1 MKKPFTIIHLLI
13 LIPMQYAF
21 CQWEQLTIPS
31 GASGLLGANN
41 QVVLAMTNETLYSS
55 SNHGQTWTTSGNG
68 LVQLPL
74 KYILSMPETSTFYA
88 CSEEYIYKST
98 DNGANWT
105 TISGP
110 ENLTNLRSV
119 YYFNSA
125 LYVLADYGENQGLHR
140 SYDEGQTWEALTNG
154 LTSNGVRSITHDDDY
169 LYVGLIGTGPESSPG
184 VFRSIDNGDNWEYAS
199 TGLDV
204 DIDHMASLG
213 NRIYASSY
221 SNVYYSTDQGNSWNY
236 TLCPQP
242 GIPIASIISVEN
254 YLIACHMT
262 GAYKLQNNDNSWE
275 SWNDN
280 LNTMMAWGITADG
293 IYSYCSTGDIGI
305 WRRPLDQLVGIG
317 ENQEFSDI
325 SDSFSVY
332 PNPGS
337 YRISLHS
344 IVFSQRA
351 SMIEIYN
358 LSGEKLFEKQI
369 PSGNETFEVDVCHLQ
384 SGVYFCRIITG
395 KGNATKKLIIKH

>member
-1 MKKPFTIIHLLI
+1 MKKSLTISLLLV
-13 LIPMQYAF
+13 LIPMQFAF

-31 GASGLLGANN
+31 GNSGLLGANN
-41 QVVLAMTNETLYSS
+41 QVVLAMTNDALYSS
-55 SNHGQTWTTSGNG
+55 SDHGQTWTTSGNG
-68 LVQLPL
+68 IVQLPI
-74 KYILSMPETSTFYA
+74 KYIFSMPETSTFYA

-110 ENLTNLRSV
+110 ENFTNLRSV
-119 YYFNSA
+119 YYFNGA
-125 LYVLADYGENQGLHR
+125 LFALADYGENQGLHR
-140 SYDEGQTWEALTNG
+140 SYDEGQTWEPLTNG
-154 LTSNGVRSITHDDDY
+154 LTSNGVRSITHDDNY

-184 VFRSIDNGDNWEYAS
+184 VFRSIDNGANWEYAS
-199 TGLDV
+199 TGLDA

-221 SNVYYSTDQGNSWNY
+221 SYVYYSIDQGNSWNY

-262 GAYKLQNNDNSWE
+262 GAYKLKNNDNSWE

-280 LNTMMAWGITADG
+280 LNTMMAWGITTDG

-317 ENQEFSDI
+317 ENPSLNNI
-325 SDSFSVY
+325 SNLISIY
-332 PNPGS
+332 PNPAQS
-337 YRISLHS
+337 VVSMQSS
-344 IVFSQRA
+344 IYSQQSA
-351 SMIEIYN
+351 IIEVYDLN
-358 LSGEKLFEKQI
+358 GRKLLEKQI
-369 PSGNETFEVDVCHLQ
+369 PKGSESVEIDVSHLQ
-384 SGVYFCRIITG
+384 SGVYCCTMITEQG
-395 KGNATKKLIIKH
+395 SATKKLIIQK